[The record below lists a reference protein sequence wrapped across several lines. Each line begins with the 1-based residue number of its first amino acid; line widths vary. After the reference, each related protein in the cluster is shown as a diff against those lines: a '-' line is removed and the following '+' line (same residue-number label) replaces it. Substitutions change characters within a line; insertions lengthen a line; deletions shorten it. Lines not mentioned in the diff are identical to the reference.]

1 MRFSMPLLL
10 SLCVSV
16 SVGCS
21 GDSSLADSHGVRL
34 VLLNPTIANPMAGVT
49 ELRVTLSQGG
59 DEVFRQTL
67 AVDEPLR
74 IPNLVDYGLIRF
86 ELVGLNS
93 DGDVLSFGR
102 SAEIA
107 VVPNVDREVSITFLP
122 VNKVLTLTARPLDAR
137 SFHTTTKVP
146 DGRILLLGGLNAAGV
161 HSLDS
166 IEYYA
171 PSTGRFIPFAN
182 FLTFDALLPG
192 VAWTQQKTLVV
203 SGGQEVAG
211 STESRSAGM
220 NLIDPTRDLVSK
232 VLDMQIPR
240 QDHCFENISGE
251 LVMAAGGTAGAT
263 VGVELF
269 HPDPANSG
277 QWKVESGV
285 TQFFQPY
292 NIQSCVK
299 TPDNRIFFQ
308 GTGDLST
315 GTYTYNG
322 DLNGFSGGFQVLN
335 YSLSDPTF
343 LLYPYGQ
350 SMVALSDSRVWMAGG
365 RIHDGDGDPANDLTP
380 GLTREF
386 DMNSGTFF
394 QGIDPN
400 LSDRT
405 WGKVEAWMS
414 PGIFVFACGG
424 VNGDVIGNPHPM
436 VEFADLNS
444 GVVRLAVPMDRTRPG
459 CSMNV
464 LDDGTV
470 LITGGHVPG
479 ELVEDG
485 GAILVPYLD

>member
-1 MRFSMPLLL
+1 MRLSLPLLM
-10 SLCVSV
+10 SLCASV
-16 SVGCS
+16 FFGCS
-21 GDSSLADSHGVRL
+21 GGPVLSDSHGVRL
-34 VLLNPTIANPMAGVT
+34 VLLNPTTAKPLAGVT
-49 ELRVTLSQGG
+49 QLRVTLSQDGG
-59 DEVFRQTL
+59 EVFRQTL
-67 AVDEPLR
+67 AMDEPLQ
-74 IPNLVDYGLIRF
+74 ISNLVDYGLVRF
-86 ELVGLNS
+86 ELAGLN
-93 DGDVLSFGR
+93 DNGDVLSFGR

-107 VVPNVDREVSITFLP
+107 VVPNVEREVSITFLP
-122 VNKVLTLTARPLDAR
+122 VNEVLTLTARPLDAR
-137 SFHTTTKVP
+137 SFHTTTQTP
-146 DGRILLLGGLNAAGV
+146 DGRILLLGGLNAAGL

-171 PSTGRFIPFAN
+171 PSSGRFIPFAN

-203 SGGQEVAG
+203 SGGQKVAS
-211 STESRSAGM
+211 STGTRTVGM

-232 VLDMQIPR
+232 VIDMQIAR
-240 QDHCFENISGE
+240 QDHCFENVSGE
-251 LVMAAGGTAGAT
+251 LVMAAGGTSGAT

-269 HPDPANSG
+269 HPDPANPG

-322 DLNGFSGGFQVLN
+322 DLNGFSGGFEVLD
-335 YSLSDPTF
+335 YSLSDLA
-343 LLYPYGQ
+343 LLVYPYGQ

-365 RIHDGDGDPANDLTP
+365 RINDGDGNFANDATP

-400 LSDRT
+400 LSERT
-405 WGKVEAWMS
+405 WGEAEAWMS
-414 PGIFVFACGG
+414 PGIVVFACGG
-424 VNGDVIGNPHPM
+424 VNGDVVGNPHPM
-436 VEFADLNS
+436 VEIADLNS
-444 GVVRLAVPMDRTRPG
+444 GVVSLAAPMDRIRPG

-464 LDDGTV
+464 LNDGTV